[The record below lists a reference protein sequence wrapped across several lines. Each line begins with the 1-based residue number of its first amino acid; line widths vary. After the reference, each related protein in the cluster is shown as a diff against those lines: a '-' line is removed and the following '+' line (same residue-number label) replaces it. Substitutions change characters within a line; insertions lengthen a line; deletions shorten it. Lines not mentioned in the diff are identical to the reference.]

1 MTNPDSVGD
10 VLKEFYQ
17 EVERYAPNECDVIVL
32 GNKSD
37 LTSEKKVTTKQVEE
51 LLGNVAK
58 NRKIHVLEVSAKS
71 GDKVNEGFQL
81 IIDSLGQRL
90 LGGSVPAPAAKRR
103 GGCNIV

>member
-90 LGGSVPAPAAKRR
+90 LGGSVPAPAAKKR